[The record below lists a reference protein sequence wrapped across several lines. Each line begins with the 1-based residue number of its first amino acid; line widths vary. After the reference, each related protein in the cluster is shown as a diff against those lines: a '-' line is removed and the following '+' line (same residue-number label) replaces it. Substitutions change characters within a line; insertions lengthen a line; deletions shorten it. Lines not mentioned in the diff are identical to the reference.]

1 MTATGTK
8 RRFQHLGGDVGRS
21 SQSRHTH
28 QSDGGLFH
36 GDQRDLR
43 RHFLSGRITLAGIFV
58 LKGSNYLFK
67 MFVAFADTLPFYYLT
82 RKLSDYLQIN
92 TKLVMD

>member
-1 MTATGTK
+1 MSAEVRKAATLT
-8 RRFQHLGGDVGRS
+8 
-21 SQSRHTH
+21 SQSVDSFMVISVTF
-28 QSDGGLFH
+28 GATFLA
-36 GDQRDLR
+36 GD
-43 RHFLSGRITLAGIFV
+43 ITLAGIFV
-58 LKGSNYLFK
+58 LMGSNYLFK